1 MLCMGKRSGGNRGSL
16 CEVKKRSSVERL
28 RTVIMVGSARIEV
41 IMMSVLMIH
50 LNFTIVIH
58 YVITLNGNTNI

>member
-1 MLCMGKRSGGNRGSL
+1 M
-16 CEVKKRSSVERL
+16 ERL
-28 RTVIMVGSARIEV
+28 RTVIMVSSARIEV

-58 YVITLNGNTNI
+58 YVITMNGNTNI